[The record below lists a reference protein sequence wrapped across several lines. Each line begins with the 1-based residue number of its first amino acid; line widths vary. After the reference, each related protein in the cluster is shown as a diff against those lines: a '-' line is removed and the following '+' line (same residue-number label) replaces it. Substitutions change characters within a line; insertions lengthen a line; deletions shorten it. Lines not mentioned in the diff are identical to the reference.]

1 MKWFSVLL
9 GHAQSEREQEDLEDL
24 VITLL
29 VSLLGVLV
37 VIAWI

>member
-1 MKWFSVLL
+1 MKWFNMLL
-9 GHAQSEREQEDLEDL
+9 GNAPSEQEQEGLEDL

-37 VIAWI
+37 VITLV